1 MAKGLEFG
9 MTKQQRV
16 REIEDRDEAQAEIIE
31 KYGRAKVGR
40 AIKEFCW
47 VCKDTSNYRSI
58 INNSSIPPPQ
68 FTNYLP
74 NFNQLFT
81 KVLCKNSSDVP
92 LR

>member
-47 VCKDTSNYRSI
+47 VCKWWQKFKSCQHRL
-58 INNSSIPPPQ
+58 
-68 FTNYLP
+68 LP
-74 NFNQLFT
+74 LQRNGC
-81 KVLCKNSSDVP
+81 LCVYYTEREQD
-92 LR
+92 